1 MGTIQIQDSGFIK
14 STNTGTQASAAN
26 RANSGSAIT
35 LRVATFT
42 PAISRN
48 FSNQPEIA
56 SNTPSEVNQGSLENM
71 KFQLEC
77 KFDSNNDT
85 DMALVKHILDMI
97 RTNGYKFLWYDHSDA
112 TVEKNN
118 GKLIYQIAQN
128 SVFGNEF
135 TTGEQSNFGV
145 SGSFFHL
152 HVFFFDFQPKK
163 DSRSSIIPYTL
174 KGIIIP
180 SETSSI

>member
-1 MGTIQIQDSGFIK
+1 MGVIKIQDSGFVK
-14 STNTGTQASAAN
+14 STNTGTQASASN
-26 RANSGSAIT
+26 RANSGTAIT
-35 LRVATFT
+35 LKVATFI

-48 FSNQPEIA
+48 LSNQPEIA
-56 SNTPSEVNQGSLENM
+56 SNTPSEVNLGSLENM

-85 DMALVKHILDMI
+85 DMALVQHILDMI
-97 RTNGYKFLWYDHSDA
+97 RTNGYKFLWYDYSSA
-112 TVEKNN
+112 TPEKNN

-128 SVFGNEF
+128 SLFGNQF
-135 TTGEQSNFGV
+135 SAGEQSNFGV
-145 SGSFFHL
+145 SGSFSHL

-163 DSRSSIIPYTL
+163 DNRSSLIPYTL
-174 KGIIIP
+174 KGIVIP